1 MTGYIFITSLRE
13 FLRPT
18 RVAAWLAMVVGVF
31 LIGLAWR
38 FLATDLSSD
47 QSFAHLFLGIVL
59 RVTALASA
67 VVSALVVSQEVESK
81 TITYWILRPVPRW
94 QVMLG
99 RLFAAGVASLA
110 IVLMANLACL
120 VAVFGPVDA
129 IKQFMV
135 ADLSLLA
142 LAVGSYT
149 GLFVLCSLFF
159 SKALIVSL
167 VFAFGWETFVP
178 NMAGDAFYLSILSYL
193 RGATSRTLA
202 SNDAGFLEIL
212 TGALTPRSVE
222 PGVSWLV
229 LALLTAVTW
238 AACLYFFSRRE
249 FMPKEEGD

>member
-1 MTGYIFITSLRE
+1 
-13 FLRPT
+13 
-18 RVAAWLAMVVGVF
+18 MVVGVF

-38 FLATDLSSD
+38 FLAVDLSSD

-67 VVSALVVSQEVESK
+67 VVSALVVSQEVEAK

-99 RLFAAGVASLA
+99 RLLAAGVAA
-110 IVLMANLACL
+110 FVIVLMANLACL
-120 VAVFGPVDA
+120 VAVFGPVGA
-129 IKQFMV
+129 VKQFM
-135 ADLSLLA
+135 AGDLALLA
-142 LAVGSYT
+142 LGVGSYT
-149 GLFVLCSLFF
+149 GLFVLGSLFF

-193 RGATSRTLA
+193 RGATSRI
-202 SNDAGFLEIL
+202 SVSDDVGFLEVL
-212 TGALTPRSVE
+212 TGAQTPRTAE
-222 PGVSWLV
+222 PGLSWLM
-229 LALLTAVTW
+229 LAVVTAVTW

-249 FMPKEEGD
+249 FVPKEESD